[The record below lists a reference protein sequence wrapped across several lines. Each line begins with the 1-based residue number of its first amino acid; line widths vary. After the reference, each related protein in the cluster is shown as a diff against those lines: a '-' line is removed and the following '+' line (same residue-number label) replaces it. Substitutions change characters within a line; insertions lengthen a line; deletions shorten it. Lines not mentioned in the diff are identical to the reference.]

1 MPCYINIED
10 RYNCRS
16 LKARQQFNVFAATAV
31 ALGVGATTAAA
42 IGAGTVAV
50 GVGAMAASGA
60 MSADKQKKAA
70 GRAAEAQD
78 RQTEEMRRQAEEITP
93 ERRAEAMEAFLPGAE
108 QQRVKASEIANQ
120 MLSSQL
126 PKDEQDQIMRSI
138 AEYAGAGFNPFTA
151 GRAGGF
157 QVAQGIVPRQFGQ
170 TIRQYQMQGQE
181 LALSWQALAGNFVN
195 QVGTERLQA
204 NAFANEAANQSIATR
219 YAANAAPSGF
229 AAGLGAA
236 GSGLMQAGTSYLGGM
251 GGGGYGGGGYGSL
264 SNQTLKATPQMSQQ
278 IYSGTMPSISDRTV
292 AIPKS
297 RYI

>member
-31 ALGVGATTAAA
+31 ALGAGATTAAA

-50 GVGAMAASGA
+50 GAGAMAASSA
-60 MSADKQKKAA
+60 MAADKQKKAA
-70 GRAAEAQD
+70 GAAARAQNK
-78 RQTEEMRRQAEEITP
+78 QTAEMRRQAEEITP

-108 QQRVKASEIANQ
+108 QQRAKASEIANQ
-120 MLSSQL
+120 MLSGQL
-126 PKDEQDQIMRSI
+126 PKDVQDQIMRSI

-157 QVAQGIVPRQFGQ
+157 QVVQGIVPRQFEK
-170 TIRQYQMQGQE
+170 IAMDYQMKGQE
-181 LALSWQALAGNFVN
+181 LALTWQGLAGNFVN

-204 NAFANEAANQSIATR
+204 NALANEAANRSIATT

-229 AAGLGAA
+229 SAGLGAA
-236 GSGLMQAGTSYLGGM
+236 GSGLMGAGTSYLGGM
-251 GGGGYGGGGYGSL
+251 ASGGFGGGGYGSL

-278 IYSGTMPSISDRTV
+278 IYSGTMPSISDRPV
-292 AIPKS
+292 PIPKS

>member
-1 MPCYINIED
+1 MACYINIED
-10 RYNCRS
+10 RYRCAS
-16 LKARQQFNVFAATAV
+16 LRERQMHHVWAATAV
-31 ALGVGATTAAA
+31 AVGAVVV
-42 IGAGTVAV
+42 GAGATAV
-50 GVGAMAASGA
+50 SAGMA
-60 MSADKQKKAA
+60 ADKQKKAA
-70 GRAAEAQD
+70 DKAAEAQD

-126 PKDEQDQIMRSI
+126 PKDEQDQLMRSI

-195 QVGTERLQA
+195 QVGTERLKA

-236 GSGLMQAGTSYLGGM
+236 GSGLMQAGTSYLGEK
-251 GGGGYGGGGYGSL
+251 GGGGKKYASSTSATGGITESIYG
-264 SNQTLKATPQMSQQ
+264 
-278 IYSGTMPSISDRTV
+278 RV
-292 AIPKS
+292 
-297 RYI
+297 

>member
-1 MPCYINIED
+1 M
-10 RYNCRS
+10 S
-16 LKARQQFNVFAATAV
+16 MAWVAV
-31 ALGVGATTAAA
+31 GT
-42 IGAGTVAV
+42 TVA
-50 GVGAMAASGA
+50 GVGAMAASSA
-60 MSADKQKKAA
+60 MAADKQKKAA
-70 GRAAEAQD
+70 ASAAKAQKK
-78 RQTEEMRRQAEEITP
+78 QTAEMQRQAEEITP

-120 MLSSQL
+120 MLSGQL
-126 PKDEQDQIMRSI
+126 PKDVQDQIMRSI

-170 TIRQYQMQGQE
+170 TAMDYQMKGQE

-195 QVGTERLQA
+195 QVGAERMQA
-204 NAFANEAANQSIATR
+204 NALANEAANQSIATR

-236 GSGLMQAGTSYLGGM
+236 GSGLMGAGTSYLGGM
-251 GGGGYGGGGYGSL
+251 AAGGFGGGGYGSL
-264 SNQTLKATPQMSQQ
+264 SNKTLKATPQMSQQ
-278 IYSGTMPSISDRTV
+278 IYSGTMPSISDRPV

>member
-1 MPCYINIED
+1 MACYINIED
-10 RYNCRS
+10 RYRCASIRE
-16 LKARQQFNVFAATAV
+16 RQMHHVWAATA
-31 ALGVGATTAAA
+31 AT
-42 IGAGTVAV
+42 VV
-50 GVGAMAASGA
+50 GVGAMAAS
-60 MSADKQKKAA
+60 SAIQSSNQKKAA
-70 GRAAEAQD
+70 ASAAKAQKK
-78 RQTEEMRRQAEEITP
+78 QTAEMQRQAEEITP

-108 QQRVKASEIANQ
+108 QQRVRASEIANQ
-120 MLSSQL
+120 MLSGQL
-126 PKDEQDQIMRSI
+126 PKDVQDQIMRSI

-170 TIRQYQMQGQE
+170 TAMDYQMKGQE

-204 NAFANEAANQSIATR
+204 NALANEAANQSIATR

-236 GSGLMQAGTSYLGGM
+236 GSGLMGAGTSYLGGM
-251 GGGGYGGGGYGSL
+251 AAGGFGGGGYGSL
-264 SNQTLKATPQMSQQ
+264 SNQTLRATPQMSQQ
-278 IYSGTMPSISDRTV
+278 VYSGTMPSISDRPV